1 MVRVVRV
8 LRVVRVVRVVRVMRV
23 VFCAVCGEERHC
35 DPLVANVEWPPS
47 LEDHGMGVGSA
58 VVVGGWVELSQQ
70 ILKKLHDS
78 YVLLFDNFLTS
89 RLCRFVAK
97 SITLA
102 QHWPLDLFN
111 RHKEA
116 YLSRLTDSLPLIV
129 LILCVH

>member
-1 MVRVVRV
+1 MQ
-8 LRVVRVVRVVRVMRV
+8 
-23 VFCAVCGEERHC
+23 CAERS
-35 DPLVANVEWPPS
+35 DIVIRSWQMLIVEWPPS

-70 ILKKLHDS
+70 ILKKLQDS

-102 QHWPLDLFN
+102 QHWPT
-111 RHKEA
+111 R
-116 YLSRLTDSLPLIV
+116 PLGPF
-129 LILCVH
+129 